1 MFNKIFP
8 KIHAEGYKFLVI
20 AGIITIIFYIFSNF
34 LALIGLLLTVWV
46 YYFFRDP
53 ERVII
58 NDDNYLVSPADG
70 EVIKVEEVN
79 GPKELGLEN
88 KNFKKISIFMNVFD
102 CHVNRIPCSGKI
114 EEILYKPGK
123 FLNAS
128 LDKASEDNERNYY
141 KIKDQHGNDIIVVQ
155 IAGLVA
161 RRIVCESNKDQD
173 LKQGDRIGMIRF
185 GSRADVYYENYEPLV
200 KIGQTAIAGETLL
213 AKKIMEPQKKNFKI
227 VSDKKNARVILPNML
242 TLIGVCIGLTSIRFA
257 LDGRFEF
264 AIIAII
270 FAALIDG
277 LDGRIARLI
286 KGTSKVGKELD
297 SLTDMISFGVAP
309 AFIMYFWKL
318 NTLGRF
324 GWLLCLVYVI
334 CVALRL
340 ARFNVNSN
348 QESSWRDNF
357 FEGVPSPA
365 GAILVLTP
373 LIFSLS
379 GFDMIQLN
387 YDLIVPTFFVVISFL
402 LISKFPSYSFK
413 KIVIPR
419 RTTIFLLFGIVLFFG
434 LLLIYT
440 FNVITIS
447 AIIYLLLLPIS
458 FFHYQK
464 IKKHHENDRIQDDD
478 DLEDV
483 L

>member
-1 MFNKIFP
+1 MEQPKNNLKI
-8 KIHAEGYKFLVI
+8 I
-20 AGIITIIFYIFSNF
+20 A
-34 LALIGLLLTVWV
+34 
-46 YYFFRDP
+46 
-53 ERVII
+53 
-58 NDDNYLVSPADG
+58 
-70 EVIKVEEVN
+70 
-79 GPKELGLEN
+79 
-88 KNFKKISIFMNVFD
+88 
-102 CHVNRIPCSGKI
+102 
-114 EEILYKPGK
+114 
-123 FLNAS
+123 
-128 LDKASEDNERNYY
+128 
-141 KIKDQHGNDIIVVQ
+141 
-155 IAGLVA
+155 
-161 RRIVCESNKDQD
+161 
-173 LKQGDRIGMIRF
+173 
-185 GSRADVYYENYEPLV
+185 
-200 KIGQTAIAGETLL
+200 
-213 AKKIMEPQKKNFKI
+213 
-227 VSDKKNARVILPNML
+227 DKKNARVILPNML

-257 LDGRFEF
+257 LDGKFEF

-324 GWLLCLVYVI
+324 GWLVCLIYVI

-348 QESSWRDNF
+348 QEPSWKDNF

-365 GAILVLTP
+365 GGILVLTP
-373 LIFSLS
+373 LVISLID
-379 GFDMIQLN
+379 FNYLQIN
-387 YDLIVPTFFVVISFL
+387 YDVIVPVFFIATSLL

-413 KIVIPR
+413 KIVIQR
-419 RTTIFLLFGIVLFFG
+419 KATIFLLFGIILFFG
-434 LLLIYT
+434 LLLIYP
-440 FNVITIS
+440 FNVVAIS
-447 AIIYLLLLPIS
+447 SIIYLVLLPIS

-464 IKKHHENDRIQDDD
+464 LKKQNLDKSFSEDDD

>member
-1 MFNKIFP
+1 MEKPRN
-8 KIHAEGYKFLVI
+8 
-20 AGIITIIFYIFSNF
+20 
-34 LALIGLLLTVWV
+34 
-46 YYFFRDP
+46 
-53 ERVII
+53 
-58 NDDNYLVSPADG
+58 
-70 EVIKVEEVN
+70 
-79 GPKELGLEN
+79 
-88 KNFKKISIFMNVFD
+88 NFK
-102 CHVNRIPCSGKI
+102 
-114 EEILYKPGK
+114 
-123 FLNAS
+123 
-128 LDKASEDNERNYY
+128 
-141 KIKDQHGNDIIVVQ
+141 
-155 IAGLVA
+155 LVA
-161 RRIVCESNKDQD
+161 
-173 LKQGDRIGMIRF
+173 
-185 GSRADVYYENYEPLV
+185 
-200 KIGQTAIAGETLL
+200 
-213 AKKIMEPQKKNFKI
+213 
-227 VSDKKNARVILPNML
+227 DKKNARMILPNML

-324 GWLLCLVYVI
+324 GWLLCLIYVI

-340 ARFNVNSN
+340 ARFNINSN
-348 QESSWRDNF
+348 QESSWKDNF

-365 GAILVLTP
+365 GGILVLSP

-379 GFDMIQLN
+379 GFDYFELN
-387 YDLIVPTFFVVISFL
+387 YDLIVPIFFVVTSFL

-419 RTTIFLLFGIVLFFG
+419 KTTIFLLFGIVLFFG

-440 FNVITIS
+440 FNVIALS
-447 AIIYLLLLPIS
+447 VVIYLLLLPIS
-458 FFHYQK
+458 FMHFQK
-464 IKKHHENDRIQDDD
+464 SKKSHANDKVQDDD

>member
-1 MFNKIFP
+1 
-8 KIHAEGYKFLVI
+8 
-20 AGIITIIFYIFSNF
+20 
-34 LALIGLLLTVWV
+34 
-46 YYFFRDP
+46 
-53 ERVII
+53 
-58 NDDNYLVSPADG
+58 
-70 EVIKVEEVN
+70 
-79 GPKELGLEN
+79 
-88 KNFKKISIFMNVFD
+88 
-102 CHVNRIPCSGKI
+102 
-114 EEILYKPGK
+114 
-123 FLNAS
+123 
-128 LDKASEDNERNYY
+128 
-141 KIKDQHGNDIIVVQ
+141 
-155 IAGLVA
+155 
-161 RRIVCESNKDQD
+161 
-173 LKQGDRIGMIRF
+173 
-185 GSRADVYYENYEPLV
+185 
-200 KIGQTAIAGETLL
+200 
-213 AKKIMEPQKKNFKI
+213 MEPQKNNLKI
-227 VSDKKNARVILPNML
+227 VADKKNARMILPNML

-257 LDGRFEF
+257 LDEKFEL

-340 ARFNVNSN
+340 ARFNINSN
-348 QESSWRDNF
+348 QEPSWRDNF

-365 GAILVLTP
+365 GGILVLTP
-373 LIFSLS
+373 LIISLS
-379 GFDMIQLN
+379 GFDLFQLN
-387 YDLIVPTFFVVISFL
+387 YELIVPTFFILTSLL
-402 LISKFPSYSFK
+402 LISKFPTYSFK

-440 FNVITIS
+440 FNVIAIS
-447 AIIYLLLLPIS
+447 AVIYVFLLPIS
-458 FFHYQK
+458 FFHFQK
-464 IKKHHENDRIQDDD
+464 IKKQHENDKIQDDD